1 MSGLAFSGASVDGP
15 LYERV
20 TELAREAPPF
30 LNRVVADWSTYGLAL
45 FAVLMLTV
53 WWTARSRE
61 PAAMARALA
70 APAIVALVYLLDT
83 GLKSVFAESR
93 PCRTLTGAFTLEAC
107 PGPHDWSFPSN
118 HAVVAAAAATA
129 LWAVDRRIGAI
140 AAVAALAMAA
150 SRVWVGVH
158 YPHDAAAGLLIGV
171 LLAWP
176 LVRMAGRAAPLVEGL
191 RGTRWRAYVATR

>member
-1 MSGLAFSGASVDGP
+1 MSDLAFSGASVDGS

-20 TELAREAPPF
+20 TELARESPPF

-45 FAVLMLTV
+45 FAALMLVV
-53 WWTARSRE
+53 WWTARGRDAE
-61 PAAMARALA
+61 VMARALA
-70 APAIVALVYLLDT
+70 APAIVGLVYLLDT
-83 GLKSVFAESR
+83 AFKSAFAERR
-93 PCRTLTGAFTLEAC
+93 PCQTLTGSFTLEAC

-118 HAVVAAAAATA
+118 HATVAAAAATV
-129 LWAVDRRIGAI
+129 LWLVDRRVGAL

-158 YPHDAAAGLLIGV
+158 YPHDAAVGLLIGV

-176 LVRMAGRAAPLVEGL
+176 LTRAAGRAAPQIDRL
-191 RGTRWRAYVATR
+191 RGTRWRACVATR